1 MLRDVLVLT
10 GGLMECRLISV
21 DPTVMATSLSAV
33 AGVLAGLVFAGIVVL
48 LGGGN
53 HRAQRI
59 RATML
64 LLGGLFAMVVA
75 SVFFAIIS
83 GETICLRAMGL
94 QAVAVSLLG
103 VGATAIFGGIAL
115 LVHAHDDLGYA
126 ARLASLGSLLV
137 GIFVLFYA
145 VLAPQNFGAE
155 MTASGVVSYQ
165 ATWFSP
171 VYSNLQEI
179 TAGIVLV
186 TVLVRA
192 VAARLRPR
200 RVAEGSHALLIVAAY
215 TSVLYIAVAALAG
228 WVLLSYPATDWGPGT
243 SVSGELVRTFC
254 YAIATSAALAIAL
267 HLVALPVSRPRA
279 PADSGAEVSAGS
291 APQASPEVSSDPAA
305 AGR

>member
-1 MLRDVLVLT
+1 
-10 GGLMECRLISV
+10 MECRLISV
-21 DPTVMATSLSAV
+21 DPTVMASSLSEV

-48 LGGGN
+48 LGGAN
-53 HRAQRI
+53 HRVQRI

-64 LLGGLFAMVVA
+64 LVSGLFAMVVA

-83 GETICLRAMGL
+83 GETICLRALGL

-137 GIFVLFYA
+137 GIFALFYA

-155 MTASGVVSYQ
+155 MTASGVVSYRT
-165 ATWFSP
+165 TWFSP
-171 VYSNLQEI
+171 VYTHLQKI

-192 VAARLRPR
+192 LAARLRPR
-200 RVAEGSHALLIVAAY
+200 QASEGSHALVIVAAY
-215 TSVLYIAVAALAG
+215 TSVLYIAVAALVG
-228 WVLLSYPATDWGPGT
+228 WVLLAYPASDWGPGT
-243 SVSGELVRTFC
+243 SMSGELVRTFC
-254 YAIATSAALAIAL
+254 YAIATSAAFAIAL
-267 HLVALPVSRPRA
+267 QLVALPVSPPRA
-279 PADSGAEVSAGS
+279 PAPAGS
-291 APQASPEVSSDPAA
+291 GTEPVRDQ